1 MIKHHTYVSADSR
14 DGVVKSLEEA
24 LIKLIKWFSDRL
36 MKSNAAKCRLLF
48 NKNNTVNRRIEN
60 FGIKLLTMRN
70 SYNSHVSDLRKKASK
85 KVHSLA
91 RVTPYMNISKRRFIV
106 LLWTLFFNHS
116 RVNHIKIA
124 GLHESCLRIIYS
136 DKISSF
142 GALLGKDG
150 SEFIHT

>member
-36 MKSNAAKCRLLF
+36 MKSNAAKCRLLL

-70 SYNSHVSDLRKKASK
+70 FYNSHISDLRKKASK

-106 LLWTLFFNHS
+106 LL
-116 RVNHIKIA
+116 
-124 GLHESCLRIIYS
+124 
-136 DKISSF
+136 
-142 GALLGKDG
+142 
-150 SEFIHT
+150 